1 MKSSRIL
8 KKLGSA
14 TKSLAA
20 FALVCSFLTTPLMAS
35 SHREAPLI
43 SLDVSVD
50 NTDVYAFR
58 STEPGRERFVTIIAN
73 FWGFQ
78 EPSGGPQFY
87 RFDDSARYNIKVD
100 NTGDGRE
107 DITIQFRFNT
117 QTVNGNTVLGR
128 TALNQDGI
136 VSSITDAD
144 FNMPQTYNIN
154 FFRSVNGQPQ
164 QMVQIANGV
173 RTPPENIG
181 PRVTP
186 SYENL
191 ATQAIQQVGAGRV
204 FAGQRE
210 EGFFIDVG
218 GAFDLLNF
226 RSPRDSG
233 GVNTTQGYNV
243 NTIAIEIELTEL
255 TRTGAAPTG
264 PRDPNAVVGIWA
276 TSERRATRVLGAGTQ
291 TDSGDWVQVSRL
303 GNPLVNEV
311 VIPLRLKDAFNAIS
325 PAVDGNIPD
334 VVNAITDPQ
343 LPRLM
348 QAAGLI
354 PDFPPPPRND
364 LVAIFATGI
373 RPDTVP
379 GAPDFNTFLSDGTAH
394 EMMRLNVAIPP
405 SASPSRLGLLGGDPA
420 GFPNGRRPFDD
431 VVDIA
436 LRVMA
441 GGTPFTP
448 AFNRAPNNIV
458 GDGVSR
464 NERPFLTTFPYL
476 ATPYQGNQPDN
487 EDNFP
492 SP

>member
-1 MKSSRIL
+1 MDQ
-8 KKLGSA
+8 
-14 TKSLAA
+14 
-20 FALVCSFLTTPLMAS
+20 FA
-35 SHREAPLI
+35 
-43 SLDVSVD
+43 D

-58 STEPGRERFVTIIAN
+58 STESGRNGFVTILAN
-73 FWGFQ
+73 YIPFQ
-78 EPSGGPQFY
+78 QPDGGPQFY
-87 RFDDSARYNIKVD
+87 RFDDTVLYEIKVD

-107 DITIQFRFNT
+107 DITFQFRFNT
-117 QTVNGNTVLGR
+117 QTVNPNTVLGR
-128 TALNQDGI
+128 QALNQDGVI
-136 VSSITDAD
+136 SSNSDTDL
-144 FNMPQTYNIN
+144 NMQQTYSLN
-154 FFRSVNGQPQ
+154 FFRSVNGTPQ
-164 QMVQIANGV
+164 AMVQIANGV

-186 SYENL
+186 NYTNL

-210 EGFFIDVG
+210 EGFFVDVG

-233 GVNTTQGYNV
+233 GINGLQGLNV

-255 TRTGAAPTG
+255 TRTQAAPTG
-264 PRDPNAVVGIWA
+264 PTDPNAVIGVWA
-276 TSERRATRVLGAGTQ
+276 TASRQSTRVLGSGTQ
-291 TDSGDWVQVSRL
+291 QNSGNFVQVSRL
-303 GNPLVNEV
+303 GNPFINEV

-325 PAVDGNIPD
+325 PSVDGTIPD
-334 VVNAITDPQ
+334 VVSSITNPEM
-343 LPRLM
+343 PRLM

-373 RPDTVP
+373 QAGSVP
-379 GAPDFNTFLSDGTAH
+379 GAPTFNTFLSDGTAH
-394 EMMRLNVAIPP
+394 EMLRLNVAIPP
-405 SASPSRLGLLGGDPA
+405 SSSPNRLGLLGGDIA
-420 GFPNGRRPFDD
+420 GFPNGRRVFDD
-431 VVDIA
+431 VVDIELRA
-436 LRVMA
+436 LA

-448 AFNRAPNNIV
+448 SFNRAPNNIV
-458 GDGVSR
+458 GDGVSQ

>member
-1 MKSSRIL
+1 L
-8 KKLGSA
+8 
-14 TKSLAA
+14 
-20 FALVCSFLTTPLMAS
+20 
-35 SHREAPLI
+35 
-43 SLDVSVD
+43 
-50 NTDVYAFR
+50 
-58 STEPGRERFVTIIAN
+58 EPE
-73 FWGFQ
+73 
-78 EPSGGPQFY
+78 
-87 RFDDSARYNIKVD
+87 
-100 NTGDGRE
+100 
-107 DITIQFRFNT
+107 
-117 QTVNGNTVLGR
+117 
-128 TALNQDGI
+128 
-136 VSSITDAD
+136 
-144 FNMPQTYNIN
+144 
-154 FFRSVNGQPQ
+154 
-164 QMVQIANGV
+164 
-173 RTPPENIG
+173 
-181 PRVTP
+181 
-186 SYENL
+186 
-191 ATQAIQQVGAGRV
+191 
-204 FAGQRE
+204 
-210 EGFFIDVG
+210 
-218 GAFDLLNF
+218 
-226 RSPRDSG
+226 
-233 GVNTTQGYNV
+233 
-243 NTIAIEIELTEL
+243 
-255 TRTGAAPTG
+255 
-264 PRDPNAVVGIWA
+264 
-276 TSERRATRVLGAGTQ
+276 
-291 TDSGDWVQVSRL
+291 VSRL
-303 GNPLVNEV
+303 GSPLVNEV

-325 PAVDGNIPD
+325 PAVDGTIPD